1 MFPKDPLNIL
11 WRYIYF
17 PLFFHVFHLSS
28 SCFSHTWFRGI
39 HSLFI
44 PLLSCLVLTCK
55 THQYRKD
62 TFFYWMLSVW
72 PCRALGELIS
82 PKHCTSRFPS
92 PLPCFSGCP
101 TAIAPLLMLAAKY
114 ISPKTGEMK
123 EWVLT
128 IFIIAFFFFLM
139 ERMVLP
145 LEFISRCF
153 FGLASVR
160 LWRGVRLEAIREGLG
175 NNTEMLIAMKTADTY
190 LAWSISKWQSW
201 DLNPGSKIPKST
213 VVNLFRQICLWA
225 HVVIQPYWLLLY
237 LLNLPETYSSKKNF
251 YWSIID

>member
-1 MFPKDPLNIL
+1 MTIH
-11 WRYIYF
+11 
-17 PLFFHVFHLSS
+17 LFSFVLSRVS
-28 SCFSHTWFRGI
+28 SFFQLFLSYLVQGQEAGLCI

-44 PLLSCLVLTCK
+44 SLLSCLVLTCK

-92 PLPCFSGCP
+92 PLPCCCQHS
-101 TAIAPLLMLAAKY
+101 TPLD
-114 ISPKTGEMK
+114 TCCK
-123 EWVLT
+123 EYLT
-128 IFIIAFFFFLM
+128 KNRGNEGVSFDYFYNSIFFFFLM